1 MASAS
6 PARFFYLLCCC
17 LGATAIAVSAVLLL
31 TSLVM
36 YFSGKVLMEVPS
48 LKLLVFAASSF
59 MTSFDG
65 SSRGIILWIWITIAT
80 LFLYGIDSIF
90 NPCVAEDDQAGR
102 SLANDI
108 IRVKEAG

>member
-31 TSLVM
+31 APLVM
-36 YFSGKVLMEVPS
+36 YFSGKVLTEVPS
-48 LKLLVFAASSF
+48 LKLVFFAVFSF
-59 MTSFDG
+59 LKSFDG
-65 SSRGIILWIWITIAT
+65 SSSGNILWIWIVITT
-80 LFLYGIDSIF
+80 FSLYGIDSIF
-90 NPCVAEDDQAGR
+90 NPCVAENDQAGR

-108 IRVKEAG
+108 CG